1 MWPWPYMIFVNFG
14 TPPPCQSIPKRRVNL
29 QQNIQWP
36 KQAQILR
43 SLCKQGHR
51 PEKSTGGG
59 VKYQLRQVQMG
70 TCFLQEI
77 KNVRPEQ
84 MLQSACLKEGRRGS
98 KAIWTMLRW
107 QGFSQTERGFPKLHS
122 YWKAFLW
129 EIFLK
134 QYTRNPLLNWQQ
146 TQWWRHVH
154 TTGSTSNLFT
164 SRRAHCTSP
173 HFDAQSAILLA
184 MQIFVL

>member
-1 MWPWPYMIFVNFG
+1 MIFVNFG

-29 QQNIQWP
+29 QQNISNGQNRP
-36 KQAQILR
+36 KFCVLSANKGTGL
-43 SLCKQGHR
+43 K
-51 PEKSTGGG
+51 KSTGGG
-59 VKYQLRQVQMG
+59 DKYQLGQVQMG

-77 KNVRPEQ
+77 KNVGPEQ